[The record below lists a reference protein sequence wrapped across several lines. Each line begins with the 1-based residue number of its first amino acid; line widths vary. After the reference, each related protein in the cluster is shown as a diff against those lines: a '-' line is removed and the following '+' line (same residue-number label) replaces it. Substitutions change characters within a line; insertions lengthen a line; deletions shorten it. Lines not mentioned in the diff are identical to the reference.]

1 METASNVCKLFFEF
15 SSLVTVT
22 FTVSV
27 CASRYSAGL
36 NGFTAE
42 GDHLPLPVEDTAEV
56 AEARAAF
63 MAYMIELMAEQQHEE
78 QQGIIQSNAF
88 LEDGDD
94 VEVIEGASRKRRA
107 PEARNGYYQRDEME
121 SRSGSGGM
129 VDFSHDD
136 FEDQLAMPSMG
147 AMSYREGSD

>member
-1 METASNVCKLFFEF
+1 
-15 SSLVTVT
+15 
-22 FTVSV
+22 
-27 CASRYSAGL
+27 
-36 NGFTAE
+36 
-42 GDHLPLPVEDTAEV
+42 
-56 AEARAAF
+56 
-63 MAYMIELMAEQQHEE
+63 MAYMIELMAEQQHE
-78 QQGIIQSNAF
+78 GVQSNAF

>member
-1 METASNVCKLFFEF
+1 MFFEF

-147 AMSYREGSD
+147 PMSYREGSD